1 MRSDIIYSLCDT
13 ILVGCKVYTDRL
25 GKRLATAGKYSDGTN
40 CFTVNNLGVVTA
52 AELCGATTT
61 TTSTTSTT
69 TTSTTSTTTT
79 STTTTSTTSTT
90 TTTTTQPPVEQAKL
104 IWNFIES
111 NGGQAQFDL
120 LINDVIVETRFST
133 SMGNELLV
141 NDGDAISVIIDMN
154 QCSTFPNTYANAYT
168 LGIINEASCVQ
179 NGPTSLVTFPYY
191 VASGDIG
198 SDILLSAYAQCAS
211 GCV

>member
-52 AELCGATTT
+52 AEVCGATTT
-61 TTSTTSTT
+61 TTSTS
-69 TTSTTSTTTT
+69 TTSTTSTT
-79 STTTTSTTSTT
+79 TTSTT

-191 VASGDIG
+191 VTSADVGE
-198 SDILLSAYAQCAS
+198 DILLSAYAQCAS

>member
-1 MRSDIIYSLCDT
+1 MRSDLIYSLCDT

-52 AELCGATTT
+52 AEVCGATTT
-61 TTSTTSTT
+61 TTSTST
-69 TTSTTSTTTT
+69 TTSTTTT
-79 STTTTSTTSTT
+79 STTTTSTTTTSTT
-90 TTTTTQPPVEQAKL
+90 TTTTTEPPAGTAKL

-111 NGGQAQFDL
+111 NGGQGRFDL

-179 NGPTSLVTFPYY
+179 NGPTSLTTFPYY

-198 SDILLSAYAQCAS
+198 SDILLSAYAQCAG